1 MSQAKMPFIAV
12 DIKIC
17 RKWLISSNQL
27 KTRKLIMCSVVLIDV
42 QSCYRVGSLFGNYNK
57 AHTVIF
63 FKSTLCGL
71 NFTLC

>member
-1 MSQAKMPFIAV
+1 MCSLSVLYISIGYNRLLLMSQAKMPFIAV

-42 QSCYRVGSLFGNYNK
+42 QSCYRV
-57 AHTVIF
+57 
-63 FKSTLCGL
+63 
-71 NFTLC
+71 